1 MRVILASS
9 SIRRREMLDDLN
21 IEYEVVPSKKEEFVD
36 SYLSPS
42 DLVMK
47 LAKMKGE
54 DVFKDNEDALILSF
68 DTLVF
73 KGDEVLGKPQSEE
86 ELIKMM
92 RLLSDDTHKVVTGFY
107 MKAKDYE
114 FLTYEEAS
122 VHMMKMS
129 DEDIINYSKTDEPYD
144 KAGGYAIQGYM
155 GRYIDYI
162 EGDYFTI
169 VGMPKA
175 LVYQKVREYLNKW
188 L

>member
-1 MRVILASS
+1 
-9 SIRRREMLDDLN
+9 
-21 IEYEVVPSKKEEFVD
+21 
-36 SYLSPS
+36 
-42 DLVMK
+42 
-47 LAKMKGE
+47 
-54 DVFKDNEDALILSF
+54 
-68 DTLVF
+68 
-73 KGDEVLGKPQSEE
+73 
-86 ELIKMM
+86 
-92 RLLSDDTHKVVTGFY
+92 
-107 MKAKDYE
+107 
-114 FLTYEEAS
+114 
-122 VHMMKMS
+122 MMKIS